1 MMPKYAAAAIFLAV
15 TAVAHAAA
23 AAPEPLPGTGTLIVL
38 PASGEVRR
46 INDQAMV
53 TLTAEETHKDKAV
66 AASRVNQKMKQGLAI
81 IKNADPQAS
90 LKTEAYYTYAVYPE
104 PTTPAATGPR
114 APVGWRVVQMLRVT
128 TTDLAA
134 LPKTVAAAQ
143 SVLALS
149 NIYFS
154 LTPASI
160 RQLDDERIAATY
172 VNLNQRV
179 RAVASAMGRPAS
191 DAVVEVVDF
200 EGSGNYAERVTV
212 HAARTTAAPPA
223 PPAPAMTVQEPS
235 FEPGETT
242 LTMRAVGK
250 VRFK

>member
-1 MMPKYAAAAIFLAV
+1 MMPKHAVAAILFAV
-15 TAVAHAAA
+15 TAAAHA
-23 AAPEPLPGTGTLIVL
+23 AAPEPLPGMGTLVVL

-46 INDQAMV
+46 MNDQATV

-66 AASRVNQKMKQGLAI
+66 AASRVNQKMKQGLSI
-81 IKNADPQAS
+81 IKDADPQAS

-104 PTTPAATGPR
+104 PTTPAASAPR
-114 APVGWRVVQMLRVT
+114 TPVGWRVVQMLRVT

-143 SVLALS
+143 SVLALT

-191 DAVVEVVDF
+191 DAVVEMVDF

-212 HAARTTAAPPA
+212 HAARTVPAPA
-223 PPAPAMTVQEPS
+223 PPAPGMTVQEPS